1 MERNCPPPFICPVC
15 HEPLT
20 LQDKSFRC
28 EANHTFD
35 LAREGYV
42 NLLVGKRP
50 KIQGD
55 DKAMLLARRQFLQAG
70 HYQPL
75 MHFLGEQVMELAEGK
90 RPFTLLDSGCG
101 DGSYLQHLI
110 HHFPEPTVC
119 PIGIDIAKDAA
130 RMAAKLNKQ
139 AHIAVADIYRF
150 VPVATNSVDLVVNVF
165 APRHGEEYGRILKP
179 GGHLLII
186 IPQNSHLATLRR
198 QFSLLNIEPDKETA
212 IQTQLKGQFYLVK
225 RQAITFPLH
234 LDQKALAAVIAMS
247 PSARHLT
254 PAQMADIQKTAS
266 AETEAAF
273 VMMVFAVK

>member
-1 MERNCPPPFICPVC
+1 MMQE
-15 HEPLT
+15 
-20 LQDKSFRC
+20 KSFRC
-28 EANHTFD
+28 GANHTFD
-35 LAREGYV
+35 LSREGYV
-42 NLLVGKRP
+42 NLLTGKRP

-75 MHFLGEQVMELAEGK
+75 MHLLVQQVADLVGDK

-101 DGSYLQHLI
+101 DGSYLQTVI
-110 HHFPEPTVC
+110 RHFPEATLC

-139 AHIAVADIYRF
+139 AHIAVADIHRF
-150 VPVATNSVDLVVNVF
+150 VPVATDSVDLVVNVF
-165 APRHGEEYGRILKP
+165 APRNGEEYGRILKP

-186 IPQNSHLATLRR
+186 IPQNSHLAALRR
-198 QFSLLNIEPDKETA
+198 QFSLLNIEPDKERV
-212 IQTQLKGQFYLVK
+212 IQTQLQAQFRLIK
-225 RQAITFPLH
+225 RQAIAFPLH

-254 PAQMADIQKTAS
+254 PAQMAAIQQTTA
-266 AETEAAF
+266 AEAEAAF
-273 VMMVFAVK
+273 VMMLFVSRADS

>member
-1 MERNCPPPFICPVC
+1 MTQNYPPPFVCPVC
-15 HEPLT
+15 YEPLMM
-20 LQDKSFRC
+20 QEKSFRC
-28 EANHTFD
+28 RANHTFD
-35 LAREGYV
+35 MAREGYV
-42 NLLVGKRP
+42 NLLIGKRP

-55 DKAMLLARRQFLQAG
+55 DKAMLLARRQFLQTG

-75 MHFLGEQVMELAEGK
+75 MKRLCEQVMELGEGK

-101 DGSYLQHLI
+101 DGSYLQSLI
-110 HHFPEPTVC
+110 HHFPQSTVC
-119 PIGIDIAKDAA
+119 PLGIDISKDAA

-139 AHIAVADIYRF
+139 AHIAVADIHRF

-186 IPQNSHLATLRR
+186 IPQNSHLAALRR
-198 QFSLLNIEPDKETA
+198 QFALLNIEPDKERA
-212 IQTQLKGQFYLVK
+212 IQTQLRAHFHLIK
-225 RQAITFPLH
+225 RQPITFPLH
-234 LDQKALAAVIAMS
+234 LDQQALAALIAMS

-254 PAQMADIQKTAS
+254 PAQMTVIQQTPA